1 MKLTAVIMFCTA
13 LAAGDSMQ
21 LNLGGIRKIEAVVE
35 RADGSYQCKLSFLG
49 VTCFDPATNRRV
61 NLSKSR
67 DYAIRVFGKA
77 VDVTNG
83 AVKVEKLAVVQ
94 PLEMKGLRAS
104 IVYKAE
110 SIVVVAAS
118 RLGIPVVG
126 VEATPS
132 EKDATMRNQ
141 AAHVVNERTLLSCLD
156 DLRATL
162 RELDAVLAE
171 DIAGIK
177 PGMNLE
183 GAVADLEQKG
193 VEDYKRLKAETEAE
207 KLLLSIEKS
216 SLEAEIQ
223 QKMRGFLERLTA
235 AYADLRTQTAQ
246 DPNP

>member
-1 MKLTAVIMFCTA
+1 MTLTAVITFCAA

-21 LNLGGIRKIEAVVE
+21 VNLGGVRKIEAIVE
-35 RADGSYQCKLSFLG
+35 RAHGSYQCKLSFLG
-49 VTCFDPATNRRV
+49 VTCFDPATNRRL

-77 VDVTNG
+77 VDVSNG
-83 AVKVEKLAVVQ
+83 TVKVENLSVAQ
-94 PLEMKGLRAS
+94 PLEIDGLKAS

-110 SIVVVAAS
+110 NIVVVAAS
-118 RLGIPVVG
+118 RPGTPVLGAESTPAEK
-126 VEATPS
+126 EAT
-132 EKDATMRNQ
+132 TQNQ
-141 AAHVVNERTLLSCLD
+141 ATRVVNERTLLSCFD

-162 RELDAVLAE
+162 RELDAVLTE

-177 PGMNLE
+177 PGSNLE

-207 KLLLSIEKS
+207 KLLLSLAKS

-223 QKMRGFLERLTA
+223 QKMHIFLERLTA

-246 DPNP
+246 DPKP